1 MMAAGVQPDKI
12 LKELGTLWKDLS
24 KQDPNGVLRACAMTL
39 IAVVDEA
46 CDAQSVTEAIGNL
59 MHEHPSRVIV
69 IRVRETGERYLEARV
84 FAQCWMPFGRRQQIC
99 CEGIEI
105 TSSQGSLADAVPVVR
120 ALIAPDLPVVLYS
133 PSESLWWT
141 PGFSLLLSL
150 AGKLVLNS
158 TGMPQSAR
166 VLNFLDT
173 LPRGLRKADLT
184 WSRLTPWRESV
195 ARLFDDPALRSM
207 VYQIEEVRILW
218 RDTDEPAAVYYL
230 AGWFMHV
237 LGAGVKLNIARGVG
251 PDFASIVRVSLIGP
265 ALEATIEL
273 KDESSVEVHVNG
285 ERRQVTV
292 YPQIGECEAL
302 RQELALAGRDPI
314 FEDVLG
320 LAHLMKGDDRA

>member
-1 MMAAGVQPDKI
+1 MPTAVHPDKI
-12 LKELGTLWKDLS
+12 LKELGKLWVDLG
-24 KQDPNGVLRACAMTL
+24 KQDANGVLRACAMTL

-46 CDAQSVTEAIGNL
+46 CDAQAVTETIGNL

-69 IRVRETGERYLEARV
+69 IRVRDTGERCLEARV

-105 TSSQGSLADAVPVVR
+105 TSSQGSLADAAPIVR

-141 PGFSLLLSL
+141 PGFTLLQSL

-158 TGMPQSAR
+158 SGMPDSTR
-166 VLNFLDT
+166 VLSFLNG
-173 LPRGLRKADLT
+173 LPRGLHKADLA
-184 WSRLTPWRESV
+184 WSHLTPWRESV
-195 ARLFDDPALRSM
+195 ARLFDDPGLRTKLH
-207 VYQIEEVRILW
+207 ELAEVRILW
-218 RDTDEPAAVYYL
+218 HAEDEPSAVYYL

-251 PDFASIVRVSLIGP
+251 PDFGSIVKVSLIGP
-265 ALEATIEL
+265 GLEATVEL
-273 KDESSVEVHVNG
+273 KDTSSVEVHVNG

-292 YPQIGECEAL
+292 YPKIGECEAL
-302 RQELALAGRDPI
+302 RQELALAGRDPV
-314 FEDVLG
+314 FEDILG
-320 LAHLMKGDDRA
+320 LAHLMKGEPS